1 MLKTFY
7 YQFIDPPFIKPIQ
20 VNVKECLTVEDLI
33 KKVATYFNITYYRLI
48 VENQP
53 RERLL
58 EKITEKFVFIL
69 KLPNRRTDITFFL
82 LKSKTIHLK
91 NGYKLNYDEII
102 RSFQANQ
109 LYYSNKC
116 VQNHIQF
123 KIFDRELPHI
133 EYPLLAIPSGICIN
147 VRMGCEIV
155 TLKYGSDNFIFAENE
170 QAIEAFKLIKKT
182 YENCDSVSIKTN
194 EGKLTERD
202 SLKKSLSYEISV
214 FYKVTFKN
222 INDWDEALLYL
233 DLLSNVSDAQKQLLY
248 RLDKYENFSH
258 SKVILYNGN
267 MQEMNDSN
275 QLLKNIQD
283 FSHFFYF
290 EIKKR
295 SPEKVFS
302 EKPNLELDPKF
313 FSTPNRQTKAQYI
326 DYSMTPE
333 PTTKFTFNYEIGMNS
348 KTPEQKSKSKFKNK
362 QQININQKQSSK
374 SKITK
379 NQKNSIIN
387 NNSTKS
393 NVNSNNQQ
401 KSSTKQEIV
410 KNSSTD
416 SFYQNLS
423 PSEKEKNNDSP
434 KSVIP
439 KKLINEEEEEEFLER
454 NENDNSSI
462 VAANDNDNNLF
473 VEEEEEEINS
483 IKQESEEDFLNDHN
497 EDQNEEEDLLNDD
510 ALNIDNNSN
519 VSLANSVDN
528 HSFDAFEEESD

>member
-33 KKVATYFNITYYRLI
+33 KKIATYFNITYYRLI

-91 NGYKLNYDEII
+91 NGYKLNYEEII
-102 RSFQANQ
+102 RSFQSNQ
-109 LYYSNKC
+109 LYYSNQC

-155 TLKYGSDNFIFAENE
+155 ILKYGNDNFIFAENE

-248 RLDKYENFSH
+248 RLDKYENFNH

-267 MQEMNDSN
+267 MQILNDSN

-295 SPEKVFS
+295 SPEKVSS
-302 EKPNLELDPKF
+302 EKPKLELDPKF
-313 FSTPNRQTKAQYI
+313 FSTPNRQIKTQYI
-326 DYSMTPE
+326 DYPMTPE
-333 PTTKFTFNYEIGMNS
+333 PTSKFYFNYEIGMNS
-348 KTPEQKSKSKFKNK
+348 KTPEQRSKSKLKNK

-374 SKITK
+374 SKIAK
-379 NQKNSIIN
+379 NQMNSN
-387 NNSTKS
+387 L
-393 NVNSNNQQ
+393 NSNNSAKSKENSNQ
-401 KSSTKQEIV
+401 KIV
-410 KNSSTD
+410 KNSSND
-416 SFYQNLS
+416 FFSQNLS
-423 PSEKEKNNDSP
+423 PSEKEKNNDSQQ
-434 KSVIP
+434 SVIP
-439 KKLINEEEEEEFLER
+439 KKLINEEEEEEFLEI
-454 NENDNSSI
+454 NENNNSNII
-462 VAANDNDNNLF
+462 VANDDDNNLF

-483 IKQESEEDFLNDHN
+483 IKQESEEDLLNDHN

-510 ALNIDNNSN
+510 ALNINNHSN